1 MSMVI
6 HFEIPADDIDRAR
19 NFYSSLFNWDI
30 RDVPGRNNY
39 LLITTSGEK
48 AVSSS
53 LIKRFSPKQTTIMYF
68 DVPSVDGYSAKVQQ
82 LGGKVIVSRK
92 AVPGTGYFAIC
103 LDTENNTFGIWEEN
117 KDAR

>member
-1 MSMVI
+1 MVI

-39 LLITTSGEK
+39 LLITTGGEK